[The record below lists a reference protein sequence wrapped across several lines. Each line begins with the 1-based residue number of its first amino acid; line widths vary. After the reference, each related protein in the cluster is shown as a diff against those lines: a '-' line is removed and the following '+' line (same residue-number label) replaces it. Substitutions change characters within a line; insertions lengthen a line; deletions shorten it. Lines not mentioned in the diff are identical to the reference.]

1 MDKWVNGAWVPAVSR
16 LKAEVSAKRYDVEV
30 AAINFTYRTAQV
42 PISTSRDSQAKLDAA
57 RNIVKDT
64 AWVDGTNWKCA
75 DGKFRP
81 MTSAEVLDMVNAV
94 RVHILA
100 CYDTEAQKFAEIDA
114 TGTTDLNTGWPATV
128 NTPTT
133 IYFTK

>member
-1 MDKWVNGAWVPAVSR
+1 MTTKYYVDDSGNYLGGFSGESPPEGSVEVATPPGHGLDKWVKGAWVPAVSR

-81 MTSAEVLDMVNAV
+81 
-94 RVHILA
+94 
-100 CYDTEAQKFAEIDA
+100 
-114 TGTTDLNTGWPATV
+114 
-128 NTPTT
+128 
-133 IYFTK
+133 